1 MKNEALLKELEKTA
15 DKFWNVSRE
24 TGEFLYTFA
33 RTIKA
38 KNVLE
43 IGTSNGYSGIF
54 LAQACEKL
62 YTVESHTE
70 RFTLATKTFKK
81 AGLAR
86 KIKQVKGHAPEIL
99 GTLRAK
105 FDLAFFDATKYE
117 HESYLKAV
125 LPKMK
130 KGGYIIVD
138 NISSHETTFKPFVS
152 KTKKHKPF
160 YVPIGTGLLIL
171 QKPLN

>member
-1 MKNEALLKELEKTA
+1 MKNEALLLQLEKTA
-15 DKFWNVSRE
+15 NKFWNVSRE
-24 TGEFLYTFA
+24 AGEFLYTFTRA
-33 RTIKA
+33 INA

-54 LAQACEKL
+54 LAQACKKL
-62 YTVESHTE
+62 YTVESHAK
-70 RFTLATKTFKK
+70 RFALATQTFKK
-81 AGLAR
+81 AKLTH

-99 GTLRAK
+99 PSIRAK

-125 LPKMK
+125 LPKIN

-138 NISSHETTFKPFVS
+138 NVESHAPAFKSFIA
-152 KTKKHKPF
+152 KTKKFSPF
-160 YVPIGTGLLIL
+160 YVPIDAGLLIMET
-171 QKPLN
+171 